1 MVKPKPGKKPNFP
14 SNVDT
19 SVMIADVPVKI
30 TFLHGDE
37 TLQEYEDVIDLKF
50 DTKTPAGREL
60 GKRLGY
66 LKMQEG
72 HTTESALF
80 KIASDELHTHATE
93 MIQALAPTGI
103 LKRAAGQ
110 QIHLHVKRNGDITYR
125 MPIKDEASA
134 LP

>member
-14 SNVDT
+14 SNVDET
-19 SVMIADVPVKI
+19 VFIADVPVKI
-30 TFLHGDE
+30 TFMLGDE
-37 TLQEYEDVIDLKF
+37 TLQEYEDVIDLTF

-60 GKRLGY
+60 GKRMGM
-66 LKMQEG
+66 LKMQDG

-93 MIQALAPTGI
+93 MIQAAAHTDI
-103 LKRAAGQ
+103 LKRTAGRQ
-110 QIHLHVKRNGDITYR
+110 VHLHVKRNGDITYR
-125 MPIKDEASA
+125 MPIKDEAPA